1 MKIFH
6 IHPSAIMAN
15 KFVVP
20 LVNYEKKIGF
30 KSELI
35 VFKNDCLKTKYISY
49 NLSLI
54 SFNLLIECIKFY
66 FFLKKNKPDIIICH
80 NSLQALI
87 PLIIS
92 NLINIKKKV
101 YYNHGIP
108 FLGYKGILRYL
119 FISVEKLNSYNAD
132 ITLTVS
138 FSMKKYLDKF
148 KNKTIVINNGSAC
161 GIDLKRK
168 RNKTKKEN
176 KKIVITYVGRF
187 KKRKGS
193 EILFN
198 IIKYFDKRMDLEF
211 KICGCTNEE
220 FYKKFKCKF
229 KNVNCLGFI
238 DNVEDILKETDIFIL
253 PSFHEGLSYSLM
265 EAMSYG
271 IFCIANNIPGINS
284 LIIHNFSGI
293 LVNQNNAQRYIDII
307 EEISVKRDLLDKF
320 KSNAKEI
327 IKKFD
332 RKIFLREYSNFLYI
346 LQREI
351 ECL

>member
-1 MKIFH
+1 MKILH
-6 IHPSAIMAN
+6 VHPSATMAN

-20 LVNYEKKIGF
+20 LINCEKKIGF
-30 KSELI
+30 NSELI
-35 VFKNDCLKTKYISY
+35 VFKNDNEKTKYISY
-49 NLSLI
+49 NLSLLSI
-54 SFNLLIECIKFY
+54 NLFIECIKFY
-66 FFLKKNKPDIIICH
+66 LFLKKNKPDIIICH
-80 NSLQALI
+80 NSIQSLI

-92 NLINIKKKV
+92 NLMNIKRKI

-119 FISVEKLNSYNAD
+119 FIFVEKLNSYNSD

-138 FSMKKYLDKF
+138 FSMKKYLD
-148 KNKTIVINNGSAC
+148 NLNPNTIVINNGSAC

-168 RNKTKKEN
+168 RRKIKKEN

-193 EILFN
+193 QILFN
-198 IIKYFDKRMDLEF
+198 IFKYFDKRMDLEF

-220 FYKKFKCKF
+220 FYKKFKYKF

-238 DNVEDILKETDIFIL
+238 DNVEDVLKETDIFIL
-253 PSFHEGLSYSLM
+253 PSLHEGLSYSLM

-271 IFCIANNIPGINS
+271 IFCVANNIPGINS
-284 LIIHNFSGI
+284 LIKHNFSGI
-293 LVNQNNAQRYIDII
+293 LIDQNNTQKYIDII
-307 EEISVKRDLLDKF
+307 EKVSVQRDLLLKF
-320 KSNAKEI
+320 KINAKEI
-327 IKKFD
+327 LKKFD
-332 RKIFLREYSNFLYI
+332 REIFLKEYSNFLYT

-351 ECL
+351 KYL